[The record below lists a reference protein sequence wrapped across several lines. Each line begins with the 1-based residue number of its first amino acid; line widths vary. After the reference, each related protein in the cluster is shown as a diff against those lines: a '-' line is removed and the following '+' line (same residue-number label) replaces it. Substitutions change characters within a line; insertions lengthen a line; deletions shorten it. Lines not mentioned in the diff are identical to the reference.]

1 MISSETNY
9 QGTGQSADGGAVKW
23 WVLFLL
29 TVVYAVNIADRYVVS
44 TLIEPIKHEFRL
56 SDSEVGLMTGTA
68 VALFYVTLSLPL
80 GMLADRVNRQ
90 RMISVALA
98 VWSGFTMLC
107 GASSTALTFFLSRL
121 GVGVGEAGCMPPAV
135 SLLADKF
142 MPSLR
147 GTAMSLFSVGAAV
160 GALMGSAG
168 GGWIAE
174 HHGWRAV
181 LLVFGAIGLPLAV
194 IVMLGFREPK
204 RGVFDKPGTEVD
216 HPNFRETLRHI
227 GQCKALLHV
236 ITGTTVLTFWGWGLV
251 WWTPSFLAR
260 SFHLSVGSAGETL
273 GAIHGIGGVIA
284 MLCTAYV
291 LSRRR
296 ARSDQAQAR
305 LVALI
310 TAAATVPSFVAYAS
324 SSLALTHVMLW
335 VFIPTIYVYIG
346 PSASMAQN
354 LTPAAMRGQ
363 VVGIIVFATN
373 VANLVIAPQVVGFFS
388 DVIASHTANPAES
401 LRYVLMTISLTG
413 LWAAWHFHVAARYMR
428 AAQADAA
435 PGPTAAMSVK
445 HS

>member
-1 MISSETNY
+1 MNSETHY
-9 QGTGQSADGGAVKW
+9 QGTGKGAECGATKW

-29 TVVYAVNIADRYVVS
+29 TIVYAVNIADRYVVS

-56 SDSEVGLMTGTA
+56 SDSEVGFMTGTA

-80 GMLADRVNRQ
+80 GLLADRVNRK
-90 RMISVALA
+90 RMISIALA

-107 GASSTALTFFLSRL
+107 GASSTALTFFFSRL

-142 MPSLR
+142 TPTLR

-194 IVMLGFREPK
+194 ILMLGFKEPR
-204 RGVFDKPGTEVD
+204 RGVFDRPGSAANHST
-216 HPNFRETLRHI
+216 FRETLRHI
-227 GQCKALLHV
+227 GHCKALLHV

-260 SFHLSVGSAGETL
+260 SFHLSVGGAGEIL
-273 GAIHGIGGVIA
+273 GAIHGIGGISA

-291 LSRRR
+291 LSRPR
-296 ARSDQAQAR
+296 ARSDFSQAR

-324 SSLALTHVMLW
+324 SSLTLTHVMLW

-388 DVIASHTANPAES
+388 DIIASRTGNPAES
-401 LRYVLMTISLTG
+401 LRYVLMAVSMTG
-413 LWAAWHFHVAARYMR
+413 LWAAWHFHRAARYMR
-428 AAQADAA
+428 TGQADAGSA
-435 PGPTAAMSVK
+435 PTAVLSA
-445 HS
+445 HRP

>member
-1 MISSETNY
+1 MRTETHYPEAAN
-9 QGTGQSADGGAVKW
+9 GGERRATKW

-29 TVVYAVNIADRYVVS
+29 TMVYAVNIADRYVVS

-56 SDSEVGLMTGTA
+56 SDSEVGFMTGTA

-80 GMLADRVNRQ
+80 GLLADRVNRK
-90 RMISVALA
+90 RMIGIALA

-107 GASSTALTFFLSRL
+107 GASSSALTFFVSRL

-142 MPSLR
+142 SPFLR
-147 GTAMSLFSVGAAV
+147 GTAMSLFSVGAAL

-181 LLVFGAIGLPLAV
+181 LLVFGAVGLPLAIV
-194 IVMLGFREPK
+194 VMLGFGEPK
-204 RGVFDKPGTEVD
+204 RGAFDKPGS
-216 HPNFRETLRHI
+216 HGSRANFRETLHHIRH
-227 GQCKALLHV
+227 CKALLHV

-251 WWTPSFLAR
+251 WWTPAFLSR
-260 SFHLSVGSAGETL
+260 SFHLSVGGAGEAL
-273 GAIHGIGGVIA
+273 GAIHGIGGTLA
-284 MLCTAYV
+284 MLCTAYA
-291 LSRRR
+291 LSRPR
-296 ARSDQAQAR
+296 ARSDATQSR

-310 TAAATVPSFVAYAS
+310 TAAATLPSFAAYAS
-324 SSLALTHVMLW
+324 PSLALTHVMLW
-335 VFIPTIYVYIG
+335 AFVPTIYVYIG

-373 VANLVIAPQVVGFFS
+373 VANLVVAPQVVGFFS
-388 DVIASHTANPAES
+388 DIIAAHTANPAES
-401 LRYVLMTISLTG
+401 LRYVLMAVSLTG
-413 LWAAWHFHVAARYMR
+413 LWAAWHFHAASRHMHSGKP
-428 AAQADAA
+428 DATRVGT
-435 PGPTAAMSVK
+435 PVMSARRP
-445 HS
+445 

>member
-1 MISSETNY
+1 MSSETQY
-9 QGTGQSADGGAVKW
+9 QATEKGVGGGITKW

-29 TVVYAVNIADRYVVS
+29 TMVYAINIADRYVVS
-44 TLIEPIKHEFRL
+44 TLIEPIKHEFKL
-56 SDSEVGLMTGTA
+56 SDSEVGFMTGTA

-80 GMLADRVNRQ
+80 GILADRVNRK
-90 RMISVALA
+90 RMISIALA
-98 VWSGFTMLC
+98 VWSAFTMLC
-107 GASSTALTFFLSRL
+107 GASSTALTFFISRL

-142 MPSLR
+142 RPSLR
-147 GTAMSLFSVGAAV
+147 GTAMSLFSVGAAI

-174 HHGWRAV
+174 HYGWRAV
-181 LLVFGAIGLPLAV
+181 LLAFGAIGLPLAV
-194 IVMLGFREPK
+194 IVMLGFKEPR
-204 RGVFDKPGTEVD
+204 RGMFDKLGTEITRST
-216 HPNFRETLRHI
+216 FRETLHHIRH
-227 GQCKALLHV
+227 CKALLHV

-260 SFHLSVGSAGETL
+260 SFHLSVGGAGEIL

-291 LSRRR
+291 LSRRF
-296 ARSDQAQAR
+296 ARSDFSQAR

-310 TAAATVPSFVAYAS
+310 TAVATVPSFVAYAS
-324 SSLALTHVMLW
+324 SSLTLTHVMLW

-388 DVIASHTANPAES
+388 DIIASRTANPVES
-401 LRYVLMTISLTG
+401 LRYVLMAVSLTG

-428 AAQADAA
+428 AGQADAVSV
-435 PGPTAAMSVK
+435 PRPLMSA
-445 HS
+445 HRP